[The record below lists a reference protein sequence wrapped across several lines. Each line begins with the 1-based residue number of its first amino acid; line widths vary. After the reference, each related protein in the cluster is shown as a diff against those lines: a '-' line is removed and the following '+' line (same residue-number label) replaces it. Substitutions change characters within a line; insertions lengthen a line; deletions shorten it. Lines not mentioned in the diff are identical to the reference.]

1 MSNQPTLVYR
11 KDISI
16 AGVSV
21 RTINRDEFNPE
32 TAKLGVL
39 WEKFRTQ
46 NILSKIPEV
55 VPNSPVYGVYSDY
68 ESDATGYYT
77 VTAGVE
83 IKSTLQLGTN
93 FTQVTIP
100 EGQYLLFSG
109 KGSMPEVVVNV
120 WRQVWDYFSKDS
132 PYKRRFK
139 GDFELY
145 TSADEVAIYIGVLL

>member
-21 RTINRDEFNPE
+21 RTINRDEFNPA
-32 TAKLGVL
+32 TAKLGVF
-39 WEKFRTQ
+39 WEQFRTK
-46 NILSKIPEV
+46 NISAMIPEV
-55 VPNSPVYGVYSDY
+55 VPNSAVYGVYSDY
-68 ESDATGYYT
+68 ESDASGYYT

-83 IKSTLQLGTN
+83 IQSPLQLGTD
-93 FTQVTIP
+93 FTLVTIP

-109 KGSMPEVVVNV
+109 QGSMPEVVVNL
-120 WRQVWDYFSKDS
+120 WRQVWNYFSKEN
-132 PYKRRFK
+132 PYKRRFD

-145 TSADEVAIYIGVLL
+145 TSADEVAIYIGVFL